1 MPIIVSGRKTQ
12 RGGCR
17 VVFNVLF
24 WIVWLLI
31 GLLLAALFSAIV
43 LPRLLLEMKA
53 SLHPIADR
61 GIGKFNLK
69 NGISVLYEPSR
80 SERKYLRCYQLFRRG
95 DRSVSFMG
103 CWNRAVFTARYT
115 LLCFNSLGRPI
126 AFYRVCESFIDGRYY
141 TRTVTLPHATAFVSL
156 SLERIDGKKLKR
168 AFSPSPFYLIWLT
181 LFLVSLAGLIGCLF
195 FLAVHFSEGAF
206 QTASALP
213 IGSILTALSFGIV
226 FLPLAVVGARMLILL
241 IKDRPPFQSD
251 LCAKPVFRRAKEK
264 MQDLISPVR
273 AMFGGAYDLCRK
285 AIYRCM
291 NAWSLVKQTFGRV
304 PRGSKKVRRG
314 TR

>member
-1 MPIIVSGRKTQ
+1 M
-12 RGGCR
+12 
-17 VVFNVLF
+17 FNVLF

-141 TRTVTLPHATAFVSL
+141 TRTVTLPPLTATAAP
-156 SLERIDGKKLKR
+156 KR
-168 AFSPSPFYLIWLT
+168 YAAADMSPGTWTSHECSPLRRTVTVLPSVTI
-181 LFLVSLAGLIGCLF
+181 
-195 FLAVHFSEGAF
+195 
-206 QTASALP
+206 SAP
-213 IGSILTALSFGIV
+213 I
-226 FLPLAVVGARMLILL
+226 ARSM
-241 IKDRPPFQSD
+241 SS
-251 LCAKPVFRRAKEK
+251 V
-264 MQDLISPVR
+264 
-273 AMFGGAYDLCRK
+273 
-285 AIYRCM
+285 
-291 NAWSLVKQTFGRV
+291 
-304 PRGSKKVRRG
+304 
-314 TR
+314 